1 MINKIK
7 KWFEGTRPAAPIALS
22 EEVAVA
28 ALLTE
33 VMLADGEASG
43 PEQQRMEQLLA
54 RLFGQSQREV
64 HDWLEQGRAQQQEAV
79 SLYEFTSR
87 LKTLPIG
94 QREAI
99 LHALWLIAFTDG
111 RLDPLE
117 EAVIRQVADLL
128 YIPHSRFI
136 QLKHKAERQGG

>member
-1 MINKIK
+1 MIDKLK
-7 KWFEGTRPAAPIALS
+7 KWFESTRPAEQIELS

-33 VMLADGEASG
+33 VMLADGSDSDA
-43 PEQQRMEQLLA
+43 EQLRMEQLLA
-54 RLFGQSQREV
+54 RLFGQTQGEV
-64 HDWLEQGRAQQQEAV
+64 HDWLEQGRVQQQESA

-87 LKTLPIG
+87 LKTLPAG
-94 QREAI
+94 QRENI

-111 RLDPLE
+111 VLDPLE
-117 EAVIRQVADLL
+117 EAVIRQIADLL

-136 QLKHKAERQGG
+136 QLKHKAERQCL